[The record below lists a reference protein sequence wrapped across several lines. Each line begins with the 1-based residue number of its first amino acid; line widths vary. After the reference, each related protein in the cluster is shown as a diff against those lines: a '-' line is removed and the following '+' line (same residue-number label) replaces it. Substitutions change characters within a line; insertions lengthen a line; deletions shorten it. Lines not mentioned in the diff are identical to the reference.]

1 MVNNQLM
8 YHKQGWIEVICGCM
22 FSGKTEELIRRV
34 RTALIAKQK
43 VQLFNSKIDTRYGID
58 SIISHNQNKV
68 AATCVKNSSEILPL
82 IEKNTHVIAIDEINF
97 FDKGIVEV
105 CEKLAA
111 MGKRVIVAGL
121 DTDYRAEPFEVT
133 AALLTKAEFVTKNLA
148 VCTKCGNPASFSQRI
163 SKDKKRI
170 VVGTTD
176 TYEARC
182 RRCFRKPRTTG
193 TKKV

>member
-1 MVNNQLM
+1 M

-58 SIISHNQNKV
+58 SITSHNQNKV
-68 AATCVKNSSEILPL
+68 AATCVKHSNEILPL
-82 IEKNTHVIAIDEINF
+82 VEKNTHVVAIDEINF
-97 FDKGIVEV
+97 FDKGIVDV
-105 CEKLAA
+105 CEKLAS

-121 DTDYRAEPFEVT
+121 DTDFRAEPFEVT
-133 AALLTKAEFVTKNLA
+133 AALLAKAEFVTKNLA
-148 VCTKCGNPASFSQRI
+148 VCTRCGNPASFSQRI

-176 TYEARC
+176 AYEARC
-182 RRCFRKPRTTG
+182 RRCYRKPRPD
-193 TKKV
+193 KK

>member
-1 MVNNQLM
+1 
-8 YHKQGWIEVICGCM
+8 M

-34 RTALIAKQK
+34 RIALIAKQK
-43 VQLFNSKIDTRYGID
+43 VQLFNSKIDTRYGLD

-68 AATCVKNSSEILPL
+68 AAICVRKSEEILAL
-82 IEKNTHVIAIDEINF
+82 LDKDTRVVAIDEINF

-105 CEKLAA
+105 CEKLAHA
-111 MGKRVIVAGL
+111 GKRVIAAGL

-133 AALLTKAEFVTKNLA
+133 AALLAKAEFVTKNLA
-148 VCTKCGNPASFSQRI
+148 VCTKCGNPASFTQRI

-176 TYEARC
+176 AYQARC
-182 RRCFRKPRTTG
+182 RRCYKKPRN
-193 TKKV
+193 

>member
-1 MVNNQLM
+1 M

-68 AATCVKNSSEILPL
+68 AATCVKKSDEILPL
-82 IEKNTHVIAIDEINF
+82 VEKDTQVVAIDEINF
-97 FDKGIVEV
+97 FDKGIVAV
-105 CEKLAA
+105 CEQLANE
-111 MGKRVIVAGL
+111 GKRVTAAGFE
-121 DTDYRAEPFEVT
+121 TDYRAEPFEVT
-133 AALLTKAEFVTKNLA
+133 AALLAKAEYVTKNLA
-148 VCTKCGNPASFSQRI
+148 VCTQCGNPASFTQRI
-163 SKDKKRI
+163 SKDTKRI

-176 TYEARC
+176 AYQARC
-182 RRCFRKPRTTG
+182 RRCFKKPQ
-193 TKKV
+193 

>member
-1 MVNNQLM
+1 MPNPLI

-43 VQLFNSKIDTRYGID
+43 VQLFNSSIETRYGLN

-68 AATCVKNSSEILPL
+68 AAVCVKNSNEILPL
-82 IEKNTHVIAIDEINF
+82 IEKNTQVVAIDEVNF
-97 FDKGIVEV
+97 FDKGIVAV
-105 CEKLAA
+105 CVELARK
-111 MGKRVIVAGL
+111 GKRVIVAGL
-121 DTDYRAEPFEVT
+121 DADYRAEPFEVT

-148 VCTKCGNPASFSQRI
+148 VCTKCGNPASFTQRI
-163 SKDKKRI
+163 SKDKERI

-176 TYEARC
+176 AYQARC
-182 RRCFRKPRTTG
+182 RRCYRKPRATRA
-193 TKKV
+193 K

>member
-1 MVNNQLM
+1 MVNPLI

-43 VQLFNSKIDTRYGID
+43 VQLFNSSIDTRYGIN

-68 AATCVKNSSEILPL
+68 AAICVKNSAEILPL
-82 IEKNTHVIAIDEINF
+82 VEKNTHVVAIDEVNF

-105 CEKLAA
+105 CEELARR
-111 MGKRVIVAGL
+111 GKRVIVAGL

-133 AALLTKAEFVTKNLA
+133 SALLAKAEFVTKNLA
-148 VCTKCGNPASFSQRI
+148 VCTKCGNPASFTQRI

-176 TYEARC
+176 AYQARC
-182 RRCFRKPRTTG
+182 RRCFRKPRP
-193 TKKV
+193 TKTK

>member
-1 MVNNQLM
+1 MLNPLI

-43 VQLFNSKIDTRYGID
+43 VQLFNSSIDTRYGID

-68 AATCVKNSSEILPL
+68 AALCVKNSSEILPL
-82 IEKNTHVIAIDEINF
+82 VEKNTHVVAIDEINF
-97 FDKGIVEV
+97 FDKGIVDV
-105 CEKLAA
+105 CEELARR
-111 MGKRVIVAGL
+111 GKRVIVAGL

-133 AALLTKAEFVTKNLA
+133 AALLAKAEFVTKNLA
-148 VCTKCGNPASFSQRI
+148 VCTKCGNPASFTQRI

-176 TYEARC
+176 AYQARC
-182 RRCFRKPRTTG
+182 RRCYRKPRSVK
-193 TKKV
+193 TK

>member
-1 MVNNQLM
+1 MVNPLI

-43 VQLFNSKIDTRYGID
+43 VQLFNSSIDTRYGID

-68 AATCVKNSSEILPL
+68 AALCVKNSAEILPL
-82 IEKNTHVIAIDEINF
+82 VEKNTHVVAIDEVNF

-105 CEKLAA
+105 CEELARR
-111 MGKRVIVAGL
+111 GKRVIVAGL

-133 AALLTKAEFVTKNLA
+133 AALLAKAEFVTKNLA
-148 VCTKCGNPASFSQRI
+148 VCTKCGNPASFTQRI
-163 SKDKKRI
+163 SKDTKRI

-176 TYEARC
+176 AYQARC
-182 RRCFRKPRTTG
+182 RRCYRKPRA
-193 TKKV
+193 TKAK

>member
-1 MVNNQLM
+1 MTPNLM
-8 YHKQGWIEVICGCM
+8 FKKQGWIEVICGCM

-43 VQLFNSKIDTRYGID
+43 VQLFNSKLDTRYGIC
-58 SIISHNQNKV
+58 SIISTNQNKV
-68 AATCVKNSSEILPL
+68 DAACVKNSSEILPL
-82 IEKNTHVIAIDEINF
+82 IEKDTQVIAIDEVNF

-105 CEKLAA
+105 CEKLAN

-133 AALLTKAEFVTKNLA
+133 AALLAKAEYVTKNLA
-148 VCTKCGNPASFSQRI
+148 VCTKCGNPASFTQRMT
-163 SKDKKRI
+163 KDTRRS

-176 TYEARC
+176 AYQARC
-182 RRCFRKPRTTG
+182 RRCYRKPKEK
-193 TKKV
+193 TK

>member
-1 MVNNQLM
+1 MVSPLI

-58 SIISHNQNKV
+58 SITSHNQNKV
-68 AATCVKNSSEILPL
+68 AATCVHKSSEIL
-82 IEKNTHVIAIDEINF
+82 EHVDKDTQVIAIDEVNF
-97 FDKGIVEV
+97 FDKGIIEV
-105 CEKLAA
+105 CEKLAN

-133 AALLTKAEFVTKNLA
+133 AALMAKAEYVTKNLA
-148 VCTKCGNPASFSQRI
+148 VCTKCGNPASFTQRT
-163 SKDKKRI
+163 SKDTKRI

-176 TYEARC
+176 AYQARC
-182 RRCFRKPRTTG
+182 RRCYKKP
-193 TKKV
+193 KIK